1 VTDTDVARPV
11 AWGTCRNGNDCRGAQ
26 ASPGGY
32 CWQHAENDDQS
43 AAFDV
48 LAEERDLDL
57 RGTDVPDYLL
67 KRILDRLRDPAD
79 GRIRI
84 RAARCAEASFGGGTS
99 FAGAIFIEDAQFNGA
114 VFGADTSFAN
124 ARFQGRA
131 DFASATFSGLATFT
145 RITCDNFVSFEG
157 ARFDTVRFSAMILG
171 GGVSFRGASVAANL
185 SLELGGDP
193 GTLVLDGLHAGGQ
206 VDLRTEAA
214 AICCQ
219 GATFADRVRFL
230 LADGPRLTLS
240 DTVFAQPAV
249 VESWQSA
256 VRGSSRADDHQPQ
269 IQVRSLRGVDAE
281 HLTLADV
288 DLSNCLIYGLRRPE
302 ELRLSGRCRF
312 APTPRGWYLRW
323 KWLPWH
329 WTYRE
334 ALYEEHL
341 WRRRPSVKEALGWRT
356 KTGSDETPE
365 ADPDY
370 LRPAGLAVLYR
381 QLRKAVED
389 ARNEP
394 GAADLYYGEM
404 EMRRLSTPRTDER
417 WLLTVYWLVSGYG
430 LRASRSMLVLGA
442 LVLASA
448 LALQR
453 AGFGGP
459 THGYPDCLLYAAGS
473 VLSLDLSGHLPAQL
487 TDWGQLI
494 RMVLRIGGP
503 VLLGLGALAVRG
515 RVKR

>member
-1 VTDTDVARPV
+1 MTNRGSAKPG
-11 AWGTCRNGNDCRGAQ
+11 WPTCRFGHGCRGAQ

-32 CWQHAENDDQS
+32 CWLHVEDDDEW
-43 AAFDV
+43 AALET
-48 LAEERDLDL
+48 LAEDRDLDL
-57 RGTDVPDYLL
+57 RGTEVPNYLL

-79 GRIRI
+79 GYIKI
-84 RAARCAEASFGGGTS
+84 RAARCSEASFDGTS
-99 FAGAIFIEDAQFNGA
+99 GFERAIFMDIAKFNRATFGVA
-114 VFGADTSFAN
+114 ASFENVRFERGADFSGTTFA
-124 ARFQGRA
+124 
-131 DFASATFSGLATFT
+131 GLATFT
-145 RITCDNFVSFEG
+145 GITCGGSVTFESAKFSTARITAKS
-157 ARFDTVRFSAMILG
+157 LG
-171 GGVSFRGASVAANL
+171 GDASFHNASVAADMTLDL
-185 SLELGGDP
+185 SGSL
-193 GTLVLDGLHAGGQ
+193 GTLVLDELHAAGK
-206 VDLRTEAA
+206 VEMRAEAA
-214 AICCQ
+214 AVRCENAAFDDR
-219 GATFADRVRFL
+219 ATLL
-230 LADGPRLTLS
+230 LANGPGLWLT

-249 VESWQSA
+249 VESRLRS
-256 VRGSSRADDHQPQ
+256 VREPELRDNYLPQ
-269 IQVRSLRGVDAE
+269 VKVRSLRGVEAE

-288 DLSNCLIYGLRRPE
+288 DLSQCLIYGLRRPD

-323 KWLPWH
+323 RCLPWH

-341 WRRRPSVKEALGWRT
+341 WRRASVTRTLGWQT
-356 KTGSDETPE
+356 TAGLDETLGAE
-365 ADPDY
+365 SDF

-381 QLRKAVED
+381 QLRQAVED

-404 EMRRLSTPRTDER
+404 EMRRISTQQRDER

-430 LRASRSMLVLGA
+430 LRASRSLLVLSALVLG
-442 LVLASA
+442 SA

-453 AGFGGP
+453 EGFPGHTP
-459 THGYPDCLLYAAGS
+459 GYLDCLLYAAGS
-473 VLSLDLSGHLPAQL
+473 VLSLDLTGHLAAQL

-494 RMVLRIGGP
+494 RMVLRVGGP